1 MHAAGSGRR
10 RRGTPSPSMQQG
22 EVRQRQQQQKAGNS
36 PSMAN
41 EPAKLTHVL
50 WASSKASPS
59 STSTRMM
66 SAIHSF
72 TLPKV
77 PCWSDDLFGY
87 NACSDNACKQ
97 GSECDAKLAARSEI
111 MTRTI

>member
-1 MHAAGSGRR
+1 MQEDEHETRSGEDGKGQQGRGRSTCMNSGWKAGH
-10 RRGTPSPSMQQG
+10 SPSMQQG
-22 EVRQRQQQQKAGNS
+22 QMRQRQQQQKAWHS

-41 EPAKLTHVL
+41 EPAKLTQVL

-72 TLPKV
+72 TFPKV
-77 PCWSDDLFGY
+77 PC
-87 NACSDNACKQ
+87 Q
-97 GSECDAKLAARSEI
+97 T
-111 MTRTI
+111 M